1 MAKTQVESAVQMLWA
16 DLDSALK
23 EELAGL
29 PWQVIQTDVSK
40 IEVAKAGSL
49 DPELTISVG
58 QERNDLIARYKNP
71 QIQEQ
76 CVEITFL
83 ENGDSGSFKSSADR
97 LLVPASVAKDLLRP
111 LLK

>member
-1 MAKTQVESAVQMLWA
+1 MTKTQEESAVQVLWA

-40 IEVAKAGSL
+40 IDVVKAGSL
-49 DPELTISVG
+49 EPELRISAG
-58 QERNDLIARYKNP
+58 QEGNDLIARYKNA
-71 QIQEQ
+71 QIKEQ
-76 CVEITFL
+76 SFEITFL
-83 ENGDSGSFKSSADR
+83 ENGDSANFKSSADR
-97 LLVPASVAKDLLRP
+97 LLAPGSVAQDLLGP